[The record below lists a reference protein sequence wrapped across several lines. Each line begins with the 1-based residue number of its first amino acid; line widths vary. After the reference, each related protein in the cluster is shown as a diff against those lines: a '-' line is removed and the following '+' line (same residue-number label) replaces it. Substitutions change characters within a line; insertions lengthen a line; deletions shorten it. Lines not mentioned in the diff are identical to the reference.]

1 MMVINIS
8 EYKKTKMDRLRNKY
22 SELYNI
28 FNNNKPGIMAVIN
41 YNNSNYK
48 TMGLNDHIIKLVGL
62 FYDPDVYIA
71 DAVAETQGF
80 GDTRVYNNL
89 GEVLGELSDILY
101 NKEVRLKYLNILDNL
116 EGLTSS
122 IFFFLDK
129 TLYGVGR

>member
-1 MMVINIS
+1 MMVININ
-8 EYKKTKMDRLRNKY
+8 EYKENRKVRLRNRY

-28 FNNNKPGIMAVIN
+28 FNNNKGGLLAVIN

-48 TMGLNDHIIKLVGL
+48 TMGLNNHIIKLVGL
-62 FYDPDVYIA
+62 FYDPDVYIT
-71 DAVAETQGF
+71 DAVAETNGF
-80 GDTRVYNNL
+80 DDTRVYNNL

-101 NKEVRLKYLNILDNL
+101 NKEVRQKYLNILDDV

-122 IFFFLDK
+122 VFFFLDK

>member
-1 MMVINIS
+1 MMIINIS
-8 EYKKTKMDRLRNKY
+8 EYRKNKIDRLRNRY

-28 FNNNKPGIMAVIN
+28 FNNNKSGIMAVIN
-41 YNNSNYK
+41 YNNSNIK
-48 TMGLNDHIIKLVGL
+48 NVGLNDHINKLLGL
-62 FYDPDVYIA
+62 FYDSDVYIA

-80 GDTRVYNNL
+80 GDTMVYNNL

-101 NKEVRLKYLNILDNL
+101 NKEVRQKYLNILDDI

-122 IFFFLDK
+122 IFIFLDK